1 MNKKV
6 YFAGS
11 IRGGRQDA
19 ELYKRIIAAIN
30 ETDTVLTEHV
40 GDLSLSLVES
50 QGDKAIYEQDTAWLR
65 ECDLVIAE
73 CSTPSLGVGY
83 ELAYA
88 EKYHKPVY
96 IFYKKGVHLSAMLT
110 GDDYFE
116 ICPYEDEDNLLG
128 AIGYILGRKWFI
140 TEAERQIIGYTCYME
155 FQHGWYQEAEYWRE
169 DSLNISINDWERAD
183 MTQFMRELV
192 PGFDDYDNNIID
204 RETWNRIKITAE
216 AKGGDI
222 KSIIDE
228 VSTWCEQNFE
238 RQDVFYIFG
247 V

>member
-1 MNKKV
+1 
-6 YFAGS
+6 
-11 IRGGRQDA
+11 
-19 ELYKRIIAAIN
+19 
-30 ETDTVLTEHV
+30 
-40 GDLSLSLVES
+40 
-50 QGDKAIYEQDTAWLR
+50 
-65 ECDLVIAE
+65 
-73 CSTPSLGVGY
+73 
-83 ELAYA
+83 
-88 EKYHKPVY
+88 
-96 IFYKKGVHLSAMLT
+96 
-110 GDDYFE
+110 
-116 ICPYEDEDNLLG
+116 
-128 AIGYILGRKWFI
+128 
-140 TEAERQIIGYTCYME
+140 
-155 FQHGWYQEAEYWRE
+155 
-169 DSLNISINDWERAD
+169 